1 MVNKL
6 NIFGKSIL
14 PIERNIRIEVIELF
28 EALFDRDIVRIYC
41 VERKKCYLFIKVSM
55 EKLNYREFIVKE

>member
-28 EALFDRDIVRIYC
+28 GALFDRDIVRIYC

>member
-28 EALFDRDIVRIYC
+28 ETLFDRDIVRIYC
-41 VERKKCYLFIKVSM
+41 VEHKKYYLFIKVSM